1 MKNFFPSFENKRNE
15 ISMYLDRSHRSHSQ
29 EYFPTKGNELEQVGN
44 KITSGRY
51 VETEVR
57 NPPQTDHGK
66 LTITR
71 FRGSVSL
78 TDALV
83 AR

>member
-1 MKNFFPSFENKRNE
+1 
-15 ISMYLDRSHRSHSQ
+15 MYLDRSHRSHSNPKNIFQ
-29 EYFPTKGNELEQVGN
+29 RKELEQVGN
-44 KITSGRY
+44 KITICGRY